1 MNRRRLLF
9 RYTPV
14 LAAAAAS
21 GLPGLAL
28 AAQEAAGGYP
38 RQPVK
43 IIVPFPPGGPTDTM
57 ARLIAAKLQEGWGQT
72 VIVDYKPGAGTIIGM
87 DFIAKSAP
95 DGYTFGVANS
105 SIAVNPYLRKSMPYD
120 TQRDIAGIT
129 QLALLQQA
137 IVARVDA
144 PFNTL
149 AEMIAWAKKN
159 PGKLTYGT
167 PGAGGITHLSGE
179 LLKREAGFEML
190 HAPFKG
196 SAPAHTELMGGRID
210 VVIDPFL
217 SVIPYVQAGRMK
229 MIATLG
235 DKRVP
240 GYDFPIAADTVP
252 GFSAIG
258 MLGFVAPA
266 GTPRDVIQKVQ
277 ADTARVLA
285 VPETRKRIEGLGMQ
299 VVASSPAD
307 FDTFLRAEMKRWSK
321 VIADAQISL
330 D

>member
-1 MNRRRLLF
+1 MNPRRLML
-9 RYTPV
+9 RYGAALAGAATGLTG
-14 LAAAAAS
+14 LAATET
-21 GLPGLAL
+21 PGAD
-28 AAQEAAGGYP
+28 YP
-38 RQPVK
+38 RQPVRM
-43 IIVPFPPGGPTDTM
+43 IVPFPPGGPTDTM
-57 ARLIAAKLQEGWGQT
+57 ARLVATRLQEAWGQS

-87 DFIAKSAP
+87 DHIAKSAP
-95 DGYTFGVANS
+95 DGYTFGIANS
-105 SIAVNPYLRKSMPYD
+105 SLAVNPYLHKTLPYD
-120 TQRDIAGIT
+120 TLRDLAAVT
-129 QLALLQQA
+129 QLVRLQQA

-144 PFNTL
+144 PFNNL

-159 PGKLTYGT
+159 PGKLAYGT
-167 PGAGGITHLSGE
+167 PGAGSTTHLGGE
-179 LLKREAGFEML
+179 LLKREAGFDML

-235 DKRVP
+235 DRRVP
-240 GYDFPIAADTVP
+240 GYDFPTAAETLP
-252 GFSAIG
+252 GFSVIG

-266 GTPRDVIQKVQ
+266 ATPRAVVRKMQ

-285 VPETRKRIEGLGMQ
+285 VPETRQRIEGLGMQ
-299 VVASSPAD
+299 VVGSSPAE
-307 FDTFLRAEMKRWSK
+307 FDALLRSEMKRWSK
-321 VIADAQISL
+321 VIAEAKISL